1 MSLAAAATVDV
12 VAQTA
17 APARHCTDLQ
27 PGEQAVIASLGGSPA
42 LRARLQALGIRP
54 GLQLK
59 VVRRAPW
66 GCPIEVEVR
75 HVHLALRREDAE
87 AILITPRT

>member
-1 MSLAAAATVDV
+1 MSLAAAATIDF
-12 VAQTA
+12 A
-17 APARHCTDLQ
+17 AEPATSARHCTDLQ
-27 PGEQAVIASLGGSPA
+27 PGEHAVIAGLGGSPA

-54 GLQLK
+54 GLQLR